1 MNLPHRTL
9 DELHDLCED
18 HLPKPMKHFV
28 PAKEKL
34 PNILGSR
41 DTILEYLSS
50 ESHKRSYL
58 DTIVLYMQS
67 LEDLYTLW
75 QLVVIDNTFATSE
88 RSQFEMKYPLSPQQ
102 RAIYSRYLSLVQTDR
117 RQIYGTWS
125 PRDSSSTNQLAEE
138 NSTDHLKYQLLLGCP
153 GTGKTQVVKR
163 LVHTL
168 IEEEYSVTVC
178 APLGLLATNYREE
191 FYPDLQAD
199 TIHVLFNI
207 PVAADQQYV
216 VNYNIGKYDAIII
229 DEASR
234 VADDTFEMIHDTLEK
249 QVYRPL
255 VIITGDES
263 QQPPLQTINGCTT
276 QTTSILKN
284 RCLREVCQIHSLYQ
298 QFRCTDKPYMDF
310 LQYIRYSRPQQY
322 VVDNFQPPLLLFNQ
336 SDITDLDIWHTVKDA
351 PDATFLTVSPDAA
364 KKTLVSTIPLENDV
378 HDFLP
383 FRDMR
388 VVVTQNLNKRT
399 GVVNSQL
406 ATIQNNQNNTL
417 LLKFPN
423 GKTTFTYPVTTTTED
438 GRSRV
443 QYALNPAYCMM
454 ICKT

>member
-1 MNLPHRTL
+1 MNLPHWTL
-9 DELHDLCED
+9 DELHNLRED
-18 HLPKPMKHFV
+18 RLPKPIKHFV

-75 QLVVIDNTFATSE
+75 QLGVIDNTFATSE

-102 RAIYSRYLSLVQTDR
+102 RAIYSRYLSLVQTHR
-117 RQIYGTWS
+117 HQIYGTWS

-199 TIHVLFNI
+199 TIHMLFNI

-216 VNYNIGKYDAIII
+216 VNYKIGKYDAIII
-229 DEASR
+229 DKASMD
-234 VADDTFEMIHDTLEK
+234 ADNTFEMIHDTLEK

-255 VIITGDES
+255 VIIAGDES

-284 RCLREVCQIHSLYQ
+284 H
-298 QFRCTDKPYMDF
+298 
-310 LQYIRYSRPQQY
+310 
-322 VVDNFQPPLLLFNQ
+322 
-336 SDITDLDIWHTVKDA
+336 
-351 PDATFLTVSPDAA
+351 
-364 KKTLVSTIPLENDV
+364 
-378 HDFLP
+378 
-383 FRDMR
+383 
-388 VVVTQNLNKRT
+388 
-399 GVVNSQL
+399 
-406 ATIQNNQNNTL
+406 
-417 LLKFPN
+417 
-423 GKTTFTYPVTTTTED
+423 
-438 GRSRV
+438 
-443 QYALNPAYCMM
+443 
-454 ICKT
+454 

>member
-9 DELHDLCED
+9 DELHDLRED
-18 HLPKPMKHFV
+18 CLPKPIKHFV

-50 ESHKRSYL
+50 KSHKRSYL

-75 QLVVIDNTFATSE
+75 QLGVIDNTFATSE

-102 RAIYSRYLSLVQTDR
+102 RAIYSRYLSLVQTHR
-117 RQIYGTWS
+117 CQIYGTWS

-199 TIHVLFNI
+199 TIHVFFNI

-229 DEASR
+229 DEALR
-234 VADDTFEMIHDTLEK
+234 LRDDPRYTRETGLSPPRHHRRRRKSTTALTDDQRLYDPDHVDLE
-249 QVYRPL
+249 
-255 VIITGDES
+255 E
-263 QQPPLQTINGCTT
+263 
-276 QTTSILKN
+276 
-284 RCLREVCQIHSLYQ
+284 
-298 QFRCTDKPYMDF
+298 
-310 LQYIRYSRPQQY
+310 
-322 VVDNFQPPLLLFNQ
+322 PLLARSL
-336 SDITDLDIWHTVKDA
+336 
-351 PDATFLTVSPDAA
+351 PDPLPVSA
-364 KKTLVSTIPLENDV
+364 VPLHRQAV
-378 HDFLP
+378 YGL
-383 FRDMR
+383 
-388 VVVTQNLNKRT
+388 
-399 GVVNSQL
+399 L
-406 ATIQNNQNNTL
+406 AIH
-417 LLKFPN
+417 P
-423 GKTTFTYPVTTTTED
+423 
-438 GRSRV
+438 
-443 QYALNPAYCMM
+443 
-454 ICKT
+454 I